1 MNKIFRTV
9 YNHSTNTWAA
19 VSELAKGR
27 VKSSSINSPLN
38 LFSLSSTTVAII
50 AIATGIGVSSI
61 AMGDTVIIKD
71 GNSNTYSNGTTGAFI
86 TTLPG
91 DSSTT
96 NFQFTNSNTAL
107 NTITSYCSASGTGGT
122 GNGFIACGSDARA
135 NLNQGTAYGSSAWAV
150 GNQSVA
156 VGGNTKALGASSVA
170 IGGDDLDEASRTNLD
185 GTLASSI
192 NGGEINQIF
201 KGISGFD
208 L

>member
-71 GNSNTYSNGTTGAFI
+71 G
-86 TTLPG
+86 TLIPIQMERQVLLLQL
-91 DSSTT
+91 
-96 NFQFTNSNTAL
+96 FLVILVLLIF
-107 NTITSYCSASGTGGT
+107 
-122 GNGFIACGSDARA
+122 
-135 NLNQGTAYGSSAWAV
+135 NL
-150 GNQSVA
+150 
-156 VGGNTKALGASSVA
+156 
-170 IGGDDLDEASRTNLD
+170 
-185 GTLASSI
+185 
-192 NGGEINQIF
+192 QIQTQP
-201 KGISGFD
+201 
-208 L
+208 